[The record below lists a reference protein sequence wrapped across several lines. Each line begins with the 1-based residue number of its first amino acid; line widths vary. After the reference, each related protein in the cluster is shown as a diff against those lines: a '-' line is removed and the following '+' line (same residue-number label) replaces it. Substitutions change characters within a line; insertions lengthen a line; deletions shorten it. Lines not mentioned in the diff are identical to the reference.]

1 MTFDTIFRRV
11 CTKKGTNMVHQIEKV
26 LDEQIRPAL
35 ASHGGDIEIIDFE
48 DKKLYV
54 KLSGGC
60 QGCSSSSATLK
71 EGIERLIKGQFP
83 DMVDELIDMTDHTSG
98 ENPFM

>member
-1 MTFDTIFRRV
+1 MLHHV
-11 CTKKGTNMVHQIEKV
+11 EKV

-35 ASHGGDIEIIDFE
+35 ASHGGDIEVVDFE
-48 DKKLYV
+48 NNKLYV
-54 KLSGGC
+54 KLTGGC

-71 EGIERLIKGQFP
+71 EGIERLLLGQFP
-83 DMVDELIDMTDHTSG
+83 DFIHELVDMTDHASG

>member
-1 MTFDTIFRRV
+1 
-11 CTKKGTNMVHQIEKV
+11 MVHQIEKV